1 VWCGCDGRGKGHRVC
16 FQGETTAK
24 GEGEE
29 RTGDAY
35 DDQHEVFE
43 HGCKVRVAR
52 DGDDAVDERA
62 DERPN
67 EAGDALSPAAQ
78 NLQAER
84 QGVYVRA
91 VVPDDRQ
98 GEQDQTEL
106 TETTEI
112 REQYGS
118 Q

>member
-1 VWCGCDGRGKGHRVC
+1 MEGRRFCFHGEETTGKG
-16 FQGETTAK
+16 EEE
-24 GEGEE
+24 EG
-29 RTGDAY
+29 TGGAY
-35 DDQHEVFE
+35 DDQHEILE
-43 HGCKVRVAR
+43 HGRKVQVAW
-52 DGDDAVDERA
+52 DGDGAVDERA

-78 NLQAER
+78 NLQAEC

-91 VVPDDRQ
+91 VVPNNRQ

-112 REQYGS
+112 REQHGS